1 MGCWKRQPELLS
13 NQSLIPFYN
22 PCYPLEGMLS
32 ISKESYL
39 ADVQWFLSLDKKC
52 KNVPVTSECRHDGV
66 QQHDRKEDQVCYQL
80 WSFSKWV
87 RTLDQKGSQSQVQ
100 RQLGGISIIVGTRQR
115 VRVGEMLRAA
125 VVIYH
130 PHVDGWKTRFSTA
143 SCHWSPRH
151 GQKETSATRMVCDI
165 LIIGSRAPRPQEN
178 WLLPPTE
185 KLRR

>member
-1 MGCWKRQPELLS
+1 MVMGCWKRQPELLS
-13 NQSLIPFYN
+13 DQSLIPFYN

-125 VVIYH
+125 VMIYH
-130 PHVDGWKTRFSTA
+130 PHVDGWKKPGFPLPAVIGLQGVARKRHQPQGWCVIF
-143 SCHWSPRH
+143 WS
-151 GQKETSATRMVCDI
+151 
-165 LIIGSRAPRPQEN
+165 
-178 WLLPPTE
+178 
-185 KLRR
+185 